1 MDNRLREIVLQ
12 IIRETWAAN
21 EGGLASETIHRQLLD
36 LGESVPEG
44 AMDEIFS
51 RLESR
56 HLIRT
61 FKPINS
67 AGVNVHGGV
76 VITQVDSQLLDP

>member
-61 FKPINS
+61 AKPLGS
-67 AGVNVHGGV
+67 AGIKAHGGI
-76 VITQVDSQLLDP
+76 VITYVDPSLL